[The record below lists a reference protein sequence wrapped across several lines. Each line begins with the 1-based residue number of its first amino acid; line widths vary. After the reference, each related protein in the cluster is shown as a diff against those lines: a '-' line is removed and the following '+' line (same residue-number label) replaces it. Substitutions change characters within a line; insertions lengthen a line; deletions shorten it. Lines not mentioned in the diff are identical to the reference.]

1 MINNIIKILI
11 DNVTKVLEAS
21 YGQMLFF
28 FSLITFSFETKIGFA
43 IVGGAV
49 IADLIWGVSAA
60 IKLKKFVLSRALRE
74 TFTKS
79 AIYAFALIGIA
90 LIEKFIYEE
99 SLIGVKIACSLAAAC
114 ELWSISASMLIIK
127 PNMPFIKIFRLQLKG
142 EIENKI
148 GKNIKNILNDEET
161 DI

>member
-1 MINNIIKILI
+1 MILSLLKQIEKIV
-11 DNVTKVLEAS
+11 NYT
-21 YGQMLFF
+21 YGQFLFF
-28 FSLITFSFETKIGFA
+28 LGLLFNLLHQNSISFA

-60 IKLKKFVLSRALRE
+60 IKLNKFVLSKALRE

-79 AIYAFALIGIA
+79 AIYAFALIGIT
-90 LIEKFIYEE
+90 LIEKLIYAE
-99 SLIGVKIACSLAAAC
+99 SMIGLKIACSLAAAC

-127 PNMPFIKIFRLQLKG
+127 PDMPFINIFRMQLKG

-148 GKNIKNILNDEET
+148 GKNLNEVLKDNKNET
-161 DI
+161 I